1 MVGGPK
7 PEGYGTKKAEG
18 VPGHACAVPVG
29 AGAFGGARG
38 CIQRPKVSTIVMRPP
53 QHGHGRRG
61 SAGGAGSTVKSFGR
75 WQAYESPR
83 RTNPRECG
91 CELWGFADRA
101 QVALA
106 GKTVGGSLGAVIRR
120 VSQGRPMVREGP
132 WRC

>member
-61 SAGGAGSTVKSFGR
+61 SAGGAGSGVLVDDGAASR
-75 WQAYESPR
+75 S
-83 RTNPRECG
+83 RT
-91 CELWGFADRA
+91 RA
-101 QVALA
+101 ILALRVALA
-106 GKTVGGSLGAVIRR
+106 K
-120 VSQGRPMVREGP
+120 RP
-132 WRC
+132 